1 MYTLFLVMSFVK
13 GNAWR
18 MVSLTA
24 ALFFV
29 LATLSSIITPC
40 QGASRSWIVSSPIPD
55 ISPLKTPLPNCHTDK
70 HCLFDVQCEI
80 YCRHHH
86 YGLGSYCETTFTP
99 FVCCCLE

>member
-40 QGASRSWIVSSPIPD
+40 QGEICNYTYLLMYDVLRPVSVEVSLGCHAHLLVRHV
-55 ISPLKTPLPNCHTDK
+55 SKTA
-70 HCLFDVQCEI
+70 LFA
-80 YCRHHH
+80 
-86 YGLGSYCETTFTP
+86 
-99 FVCCCLE
+99 